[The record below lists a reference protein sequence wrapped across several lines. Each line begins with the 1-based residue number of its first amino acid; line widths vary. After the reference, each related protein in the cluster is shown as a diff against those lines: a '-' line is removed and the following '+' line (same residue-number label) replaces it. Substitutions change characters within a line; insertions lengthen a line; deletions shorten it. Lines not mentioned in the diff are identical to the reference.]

1 MTSLQGQR
9 ALITGGQRGLGWAIA
24 ETYAKAGAR
33 VMIQDLDGKGAEA
46 AAAKLRRANL
56 DAQSIGGSVTATQD
70 IAAMFRRLDE
80 LWGGIDILV
89 NNAGIS
95 QNKPTVDMT
104 PEDWDRIMDVNLRGV
119 FLCALEAGKRM
130 VKQKSGLI
138 INMSSVWGIVAG
150 PARIGYCVSKA
161 GVSQMTKALAVEWA
175 ADGVRVNAIAPGYTE
190 TPMLRSVFDSGKVSE
205 EAIRRRTPMGRLA
218 EPQEMADMALFLA
231 SPQAK
236 YITGQIMAVDGGW
249 TAYGYT

>member
-9 ALITGGQRGLGWAIA
+9 ALITGAQRGLGWAIA

-33 VMIQDLDGKGAEA
+33 VMIQDLDGKGAEE

-56 DAQSIGGSVTATQD
+56 DAQSVGGSVTSTQD
-70 IAAMFRRLDE
+70 IAEMFRRMDE

-89 NNAGIS
+89 NNAGVS
-95 QNKPTVDMT
+95 QNKPTLDMSV
-104 PEDWDRIMDVNLRGV
+104 EDWDRTMDVNLRGV
-119 FLCALEAGKRM
+119 FLCAVEAGRRM
-130 VKQKSGLI
+130 VKQKSGVI
-138 INMSSVWGIVAG
+138 INMSSIWGIVAG
-150 PARIGYCVSKA
+150 PARVGYCVSKA
-161 GVSQMTKALAVEWA
+161 GVAQMTKSLAVEWA

-190 TPMLRSVFDSGKVSE
+190 TKMLRDVINAGRVDE
-205 EAIRRRTPMGRLA
+205 QAILRRTPMGRLA

-236 YITGQIMAVDGGW
+236 YVTGQIMAVDGGW

>member
-9 ALITGGQRGLGWAIA
+9 ALVTGAQRGLGWAIA

-33 VMIQDLDGKGAEA
+33 VMIQDLDGKGAEE
-46 AAAKLRRANL
+46 AAAKLRRANHE
-56 DAQSIGGSVTATQD
+56 AQSVGGSVTAAQD
-70 IAAMFRRLDE
+70 VAAMFRRMDE
-80 LWGGIDILV
+80 EWGGVDILV

-95 QNKPTVDMT
+95 QNKPTLEMSV
-104 PEDWDRIMDVNLRGV
+104 EDWDRIMDVNLRGV

-130 VKQKSGLI
+130 VAQKSGLI
-138 INMSSVWGIVAG
+138 VNLSSVWGIVAG
-150 PARIGYCVSKA
+150 PARLGYCVSKA

-175 ADGVRVNAIAPGYTE
+175 AHGVRVNAIAPGYTE
-190 TPMLRSVFDSGKVSE
+190 TPMLRSVFNSGRVDE
-205 EAIRRRTPMGRLA
+205 QAIVRRTPMGRLA

-249 TAYGYT
+249 TAYGYV

>member
-9 ALITGGQRGLGWAIA
+9 ALITGSQRGLGWAIA
-24 ETYAKAGAR
+24 ETYAKAGAK
-33 VMIQDLDGKGAEA
+33 VMIQDLDGKGADEA
-46 AAAKLRRANL
+46 AARLRRANL
-56 DAQSIGGSVTATQD
+56 DAQSIGGSVTSVED
-70 IAAMFRRLDE
+70 IAAMFRKMDE

-89 NNAGIS
+89 NNAGVS
-95 QNKPTVDMT
+95 QNKPTLQMT
-104 PEDWDRIMDVNLRGV
+104 VEDWDRTMDVNLRGV
-119 FLCALEAGKRM
+119 FLCAVEAGRRM
-130 VKQKSGLI
+130 VAQKSGVI
-138 INMSSVWGIVAG
+138 INMSSIWGLVAG
-150 PARIGYCVSKA
+150 PTRVGYCVSKA
-161 GVSQMTKALAVEWA
+161 GVAQMTKALATEWA

-190 TPMLRSVFDSGKVSE
+190 TKMLRDVIDAGRVDEK
-205 EAIRRRTPMGRLA
+205 AILRRTPMGRLA

>member
-9 ALITGGQRGLGWAIA
+9 ALITGSQRGLGWAIA

-33 VMIQDLDGKGAEA
+33 VMIQDLDGKGAEE

-56 DAQSIGGSVTATQD
+56 DAQSIGGSVTSVTD
-70 IAAMFRRLDE
+70 IAAMFRKMDE

-89 NNAGIS
+89 NNAGVS
-95 QNKPTVDMT
+95 QNKPTLDMSV
-104 PEDWDRIMDVNLRGV
+104 EDWDRTMDVNLRGV
-119 FLCALEAGKRM
+119 FLCAVEAGRRM
-130 VKQKSGLI
+130 VKQKSGVI
-138 INMSSVWGIVAG
+138 INMSSIWGIVAG
-150 PARIGYCVSKA
+150 PTRVGYCVSKA
-161 GVSQMTKALAVEWA
+161 GVAQMTKSLAVEWA

-190 TPMLRSVFDSGKVSE
+190 TKMLRDVINAGRVDE
-205 EAIRRRTPMGRLA
+205 QAILRRTPMGRLA

-236 YITGQIMAVDGGW
+236 YVTGQIMAVDGGW

>member
-9 ALITGGQRGLGWAIA
+9 ALITGAQRGLGWAIA

-33 VMIQDLDGKGAEA
+33 VMIQDLDGKGAEEA
-46 AAAKLRRANL
+46 ASSLRRANH
-56 DAQSIGGSVTATQD
+56 DAQSVGGSVTSAQD
-70 IAAMFRRLDE
+70 VADMFKRMDE

-89 NNAGIS
+89 NNAGVS
-95 QNKPTVDMT
+95 QNKPTLEMSV
-104 PEDWDRIMDVNLRGV
+104 EDWDRTMDVNLRGV
-119 FLCALEAGKRM
+119 FLCAVEAGRRM
-130 VKQKSGLI
+130 VRQKSGLI
-138 INMSSVWGIVAG
+138 INMSSIWGIVAG
-150 PARIGYCVSKA
+150 PTRVGYCVSKA
-161 GVSQMTKALAVEWA
+161 GVAQMTKSLAVEWA

-190 TPMLRSVFDSGKVSE
+190 TKMLRDVIDAGRVDE
-205 EAIRRRTPMGRLA
+205 QAILRRTPMHRLG
-218 EPQEMADMALFLA
+218 EPQDMADMALFLA

>member
-9 ALITGGQRGLGWAIA
+9 ALVTGAQRGLGWAIA

-33 VMIQDLDGKGAEA
+33 VMVQDLDGKGAEE

-56 DAQSIGGSVTATQD
+56 DAQSVGGSVTSTQD
-70 IAAMFRRLDE
+70 IAEMFRRMDE

-104 PEDWDRIMDVNLRGV
+104 AEDWDRIMDVNLRGV

-138 INMSSVWGIVAG
+138 INLSSVWGIVAG

-190 TPMLRSVFDSGKVSE
+190 TPMLRSVFNAGKVSE
-205 EAIRRRTPMGRLA
+205 EAILRRTPMGRLA

-236 YITGQIMAVDGGW
+236 YVTGQIMAVDGGW

>member
-9 ALITGGQRGLGWAIA
+9 ALITGSQRGLGWAIA

-33 VMIQDLDGKGAEA
+33 VMIQDLDGKGAEE

-56 DAQSIGGSVTATQD
+56 DAQSIGGSVTSVAD
-70 IAAMFRRLDE
+70 IAAMFRKMDE

-89 NNAGIS
+89 NNAGVS
-95 QNKPTVDMT
+95 QNKPTLDMSV
-104 PEDWDRIMDVNLRGV
+104 EDWDRTMDVNLRGV
-119 FLCALEAGKRM
+119 FLCAVEAGRRM
-130 VKQKSGLI
+130 VKQKSGVI
-138 INMSSVWGIVAG
+138 INMSSIWGIVAG
-150 PARIGYCVSKA
+150 PTRVGYCVSKA
-161 GVSQMTKALAVEWA
+161 GVAQMTKSLAVEWA

-190 TPMLRSVFDSGKVSE
+190 TKMLRDVIDAGRVDE
-205 EAIRRRTPMGRLA
+205 QAILRRTPMGRLA

-231 SPQAK
+231 SSQAK
-236 YITGQIMAVDGGW
+236 YVTGQIMAVDGGW

>member
-249 TAYGYT
+249 TAYGYI